1 MFDIRNKR
9 KKIVL
14 QLVLLVMTIPYAVPL
29 VQMVLGSLGGIGFG
43 NYKAVWGTGVV
54 PTFFRNSA
62 IIAAGVIILVYFFSM
77 TAGFAFAKL
86 YIKGKE
92 VFFWLILAA
101 LTLPEVIML
110 TPLFVT
116 FQKLHMYNT
125 FFAVIFPS
133 AALQLPFAILL
144 TRNYDT
150 GIPDALMEA
159 ARIDGAS
166 PVKVFWYIILPL
178 ARPIASSVTML
189 TLINAWNSYL
199 LPLLFLQDPKLQTVT
214 LLPQFFQGEF
224 TNDQTKILAAAVLT
238 AIPEIAAYLCMQKSF
253 EKGMSAGALK

>member
-1 MFDIRNKR
+1 MFDMRS
-9 KKIVL
+9 KKKKALL
-14 QLVLLVMTIPYAVPL
+14 QIILLLMTIPYAVPL

-43 NYKAVWGTGVV
+43 NYKAVWATGVV

-62 IIAAGVIILVYFFSM
+62 IIAVCVIILVYFFSM

-101 LTLPEVIML
+101 LTLPEVILL

-133 AALQLPFAILL
+133 
-144 TRNYDT
+144 
-150 GIPDALMEA
+150 
-159 ARIDGAS
+159 
-166 PVKVFWYIILPL
+166 
-178 ARPIASSVTML
+178 
-189 TLINAWNSYL
+189 LIFPNS
-199 LPLLFLQDPKLQTVT
+199 
-214 LLPQFFQGEF
+214 
-224 TNDQTKILAAAVLT
+224 
-238 AIPEIAAYLCMQKSF
+238 
-253 EKGMSAGALK
+253 